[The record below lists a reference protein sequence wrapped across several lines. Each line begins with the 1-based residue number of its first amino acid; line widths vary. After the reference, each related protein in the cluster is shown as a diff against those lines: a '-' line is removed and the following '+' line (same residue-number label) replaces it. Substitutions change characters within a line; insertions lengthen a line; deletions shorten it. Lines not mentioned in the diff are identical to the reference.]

1 MEIKDKV
8 MLITGAGSGI
18 GQALA
23 VSAACEGARVAMC
36 DISKRQM
43 VEELSKKEIY
53 DFGDIDILVNN
64 AGVASSGMVCES
76 EYELYEWTLGII
88 FFWSTVHDKSLPCFS
103 YDSTQ
108 SLHSKCCKCLWT
120 SRYVMKYYEK
130 LVKICRLKTAA

>member
-1 MEIKDKV
+1 

-23 VSAACEGARVAMC
+23 VSAACEGASVAMC

-76 EYELYEWTLGII
+76 EYELYEWTLGTN
-88 FFWSTVHDKSLPCFS
+88 FFWRTGHDKSVSFGS
-103 YDSTQ
+103 YEATQ
-108 SLHSKCCKCLWT
+108 RLNSKGCKCLWI
-120 SRYVMKYYEK
+120 SRWVMKYYEK